1 MADSKLVDYKG
12 VIHVHSK
19 YSDGSGGFRKILRV
33 AQSNNLDF
41 VIITDHNTMKW
52 KEKHGERWYK
62 NVLFLVGEEIT
73 PKKNHFIALNIKEA
87 IVPKLREKDPRT
99 YIKKVE
105 QQNGFGFIAHP
116 IRKRKRSLGIR
127 DMSWMSENNLHFHGI
142 EIWTYMHDW
151 IEDIH
156 PFNLPYY
163 LLHPED
169 AISGPSRQVLKLWD
183 RLNAIRPTI
192 AIGGLDAH
200 ARYILPFISVFP
212 YKKLFNTIRTH
223 ILSMPFSGNSLEDIQ
238 NVYSALRKG
247 SSYIAYDFLA
257 DASGFS
263 FVAIGCSH
271 RAVMGE
277 EIKLTDDLVLQIKCS
292 QMAKISLLHNGTVIK
307 TANNKFLNCNI
318 KTLGNYRVEVHL
330 KGKPWIFSNPIYV
343 R

>member
-1 MADSKLVDYKG
+1 MNKPELVDYKG
-12 VIHVHSK
+12 VVHIHSK
-19 YSDGSGGFRKILRV
+19 CSDGRGVYRKILQA

-52 KEKHGERWYK
+52 RKKHGEGWYK

-73 PKKNHFIALNIKEA
+73 PKINHFIALNIKEA

-116 IRKRKRSLGIR
+116 IRKKKRSLGIR
-127 DMSWMSENNLHFHGI
+127 DMSWMEEDSLNFHGI
-142 EIWTYMHDW
+142 EIWSYMHDW

-156 PFNLPYY
+156 PFNLLYY
-163 LLHPED
+163 LLHPER
-169 AISGPSRQVLKLWD
+169 AITGPSKQVLELWD

-200 ARYILPFISVFP
+200 ARYILPFISIFP

-223 ILSMPFSGNSLEDIQ
+223 ILSMSFSGNSLEDIQ

-257 DASGFS
+257 EASGFS
-263 FVAIGCSH
+263 FVVTGGSQ

-277 EIKLTDDLVLQIKCS
+277 EIKFTDDLVLQIKCP
-292 QMAKISLLHNGTVIK
+292 QVAKISLLHNGAVVRCV
-307 TANNKFLNCNI
+307 NDRFLNYDV
-318 KTLGNYRVEVHL
+318 KDSGSYRVEVYL
-330 KGKPWIFSNPIYV
+330 KNKPWIFSNPIYV